1 MTSSPLSCSAEKGAT
16 PTLAVTALA
25 GRTEPVGDLPGD
37 DRGLVERLARQ
48 DHREL
53 VAAQT
58 GEHIGLPQAGAQ
70 LVGDP
75 DEQLVAGV
83 VAQGVVDRLE
93 AVEVEDQQ
101 RAGGAVA
108 AALGDLGLHRGR
120 ESAAVQQAG
129 ERVVVD
135 EVAHAALG
143 EALLGHVHG
152 VDEHRG
158 VTLAGAVDQRH
169 VHRDAQAAPVGGQQV
184 RVAAE
189 GRLVAPDER
198 RDERAA
204 GGRLVGRHDP
214 GGGQPGHL
222 LAGAAE
228 HRRERVVDAHVAA
241 VAVQQRHADRR
252 VVERVGEALLAL
264 RRLALRAAGLAGEPG
279 ERDGHEGAEQAA
291 DDEGD
296 HAPAQMRRRGRRGA
310 QVPLLPGDGDGPAVG
325 VPGEPAVPADAGRA
339 LAQLERGAVR
349 EHAGHRADELGEAE
363 RADRRASERAVGG
376 PHRRVDEDARDVGAD
391 EAADGG
397 GLRRVRARP
406 RRAAP
411 CGAPGRRRRRRRAG
425 SAWAWAW
432 PARRTGRRRSSR
444 ARRRG
449 PRGRRAPAA

>member
-1 MTSSPLSCSAEKGAT
+1 M
-16 PTLAVTALA
+16 
-25 GRTEPVGDLPGD
+25 
-37 DRGLVERLARQ
+37 
-48 DHREL
+48 
-53 VAAQT
+53 
-58 GEHIGLPQAGAQ
+58 
-70 LVGDP
+70 
-75 DEQLVAGV
+75 
-83 VAQGVVDRLE
+83 
-93 AVEVEDQQ
+93 
-101 RAGGAVA
+101 
-108 AALGDLGLHRGR
+108 
-120 ESAAVQQAG
+120 
-129 ERVVVD
+129 VD

-158 VTLAGAVDQRH
+158 VALAGAVDQRH

-204 GGRLVGRHDP
+204 GGRLVGGHDP

-310 QVPLLPGDGDGPAVG
+310 QVPLLPRDGDGPAVG

-363 RADRRASERAVGG
+363 RADRRAAERAVGG

-397 GLRRVRARP
+397 GLRRVERGRGAQRP
-406 RRAAP
+406 A
-411 CGAPGRRRRRRRAG
+411 
-425 SAWAWAW
+425 
-432 PARRTGRRRSSR
+432 ARRVGGGVD
-444 ARRRG
+444 AE
-449 PRGRRAPAA
+449 RGRRGRGLLDVPGGVVARAHAGGDHAAVGRQLLDRVAAGVLEARAVGPVDVLDPGEGGGAAVAQHRAGEGRELRLGHAVGRLEQGGDLVRRRDEAVELAHERPQRDAAHVGALAPVLAGVVGEADRRRDGGDGQEDQTHDDCDDPRHVHDPIGRHVSRSL